1 MTRPRLLFHC
11 QHSLGLGHLVRS
23 LALASGLAEHFDVV
37 LLNGGRLPAGIT
49 VPPGVRLVN
58 LPPLGHDAR
67 FDLVSHDPGVPVE
80 EAKARRRTIVLAT
93 YEAVAPHVVLV
104 ELYPFGRRKFEFELL
119 PLLDA
124 VAATPDRPLV
134 VSSVRD
140 ILVGRSSGQAR
151 HDERASRRANASFD
165 AVLVHADP
173 AFARLEES
181 FRPAT
186 PLAVPV
192 HYTGFVVPPAPP
204 APPAPLAPPGSPGE
218 ALPRVLVSA
227 GGGMVGEPLFLAAAD
242 AAGEVAARTGLRTT
256 IVAGPFLPADAL
268 AALEARAAGSTV
280 LDVVPRVDDL
290 CAEVRRSAVSVSQ
303 CGYNTTMD
311 LLRAGTPAVVVPFA
325 DGGEDEQR
333 RRADRL
339 AAMGAL
345 RAVPPEE
352 LDGPRLA
359 AEVVDVV
366 TFRPAPVDLD
376 LRGRETSA
384 RIVAELAA
392 ARDGVGVVP

>member
-23 LALASGLAEHFDVV
+23 LALASGLAEHFDLV
-37 LLNGGRLPAGIT
+37 LLNGGRLPAGTT

-58 LPPLGHDAR
+58 LPPLGHDAH

-80 EAKARRRTIVLAT
+80 EAKERRRSIVLAT
-93 YEAVAPHVVLV
+93 YEAVAPRVVLV

-151 HDERASRRANASFD
+151 HDERACRRANASFD

-192 HYTGFVVPPAPP
+192 HYTGFVAPP
-204 APPAPLAPPGSPGE
+204 APSAPPDRRPGE
-218 ALPRVLVSA
+218 RPGDRLRRVLVSA

-256 IVAGPFLPADAL
+256 IVAGPFLPAGAL

-280 LDVVPRVDDL
+280 LDVVPRVGDL
-290 CAEVRRSAVSVSQ
+290 CGEIRRSAVSVSQ

-333 RRADRL
+333 RRAERL

-359 AEVVDVV
+359 AEVVDLV
-366 TFRPAPVDLD
+366 TFRPAPVTLD

-384 RIVAELAA
+384 RIVAGLAA
-392 ARDGVGVVP
+392 ARDGVGAAS